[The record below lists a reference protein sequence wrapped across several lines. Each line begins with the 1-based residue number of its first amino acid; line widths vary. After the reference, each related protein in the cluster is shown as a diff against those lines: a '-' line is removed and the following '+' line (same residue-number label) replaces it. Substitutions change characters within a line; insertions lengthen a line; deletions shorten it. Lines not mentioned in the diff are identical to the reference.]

1 MGKTRRLE
9 PQIDVRPIPFLRDL
23 CTTFGACAVKSFSQR
38 PLRMFSA
45 ISAVRSFSFSE
56 LVFAISF

>member
-1 MGKTRRLE
+1 MGKTRRRLE

-23 CTTFGACAVKSFSQR
+23 CTTFGTCAVKSFSQR

-45 ISAVRSFSFSE
+45 ISARFSFSE